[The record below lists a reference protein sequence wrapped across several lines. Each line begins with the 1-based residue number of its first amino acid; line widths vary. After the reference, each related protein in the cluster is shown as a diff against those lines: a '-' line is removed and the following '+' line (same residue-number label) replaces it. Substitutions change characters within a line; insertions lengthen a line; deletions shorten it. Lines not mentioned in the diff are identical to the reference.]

1 MGSEVNPHAAV
12 RVGRHRKIS
21 NLALASARL
30 GHPDEAAEAVR
41 QLVRVAPG
49 FRLGS
54 LRRIR
59 LADEARF
66 QSDLELLRA
75 AQLPE

>member
-1 MGSEVNPHAAV
+1 
-12 RVGRHRKIS
+12 
-21 NLALASARL
+21 
-30 GHPDEAAEAVR
+30 VR
-41 QLVRVAPG
+41 QLVRVAPR